1 MLNTINVSKTMTAAK
16 TQIAENLSRVRDRIS
31 AACTRADRDPSSVQ
45 LVAVTKYAELDW
57 VRALV
62 EQGVNVL
69 GESRPQQLVERA
81 SEFGPAVDWHL
92 IGHLQRNKAR
102 RVLPLVS
109 LIHSVDTF
117 RLLSAVDRLASELDL
132 TPRVLLEVNAPGE
145 SQKHG
150 FLPDELASGWDQCLK
165 CEHVQIVGLMGMAP
179 RVADAEEARPA
190 FRTLFELGDRLRTLS
205 PALELPELSMGMSGD
220 FEIAIEEGATIIRVG
235 SGLYEGLTR

>member
-1 MLNTINVSKTMTAAK
+1 MLHTINVSKTMTAVDK
-16 TQIAENLSRVRDRIS
+16 QIAENLSRLRERIS
-31 AACTRADRDPSSVQ
+31 AACARADRDPSSVQ
-45 LVAVTKYAELDW
+45 LIAVTKYAELEW
-57 VRALV
+57 VRVLLG
-62 EQGVNVL
+62 QGVTVF

-81 SEFGPAVDWHL
+81 SELGPGVDWHL

-117 RLLSAVDRLASELDL
+117 RLLSTLDRLASELDL
-132 TPRVLLEVNAPGE
+132 TPRVLLEVNASGE
-145 SQKHG
+145 SQKYG

-165 CEHVQIVGLMGMAP
+165 CERIQIVGLMGMAP
-179 RVADAEEARPA
+179 RVADTEEARPA
-190 FRTLFELGDRLRTLS
+190 FRKLCELRDRLRTIS

-235 SGLYEGLTR
+235 SGLYEGLSP